1 MTRKSPYEHKVKGHY
16 REGKFIEHFDRG
28 KGPKPKQRSYPRP
41 LKRSNPGTGYNVT
54 FMFPSG
60 SSESYIT
67 GGTATGALKAAVSKI
82 QRPELPKSA
91 TLRMITK

>member
-1 MTRKSPYEHKVKGHY
+1 MTRLSPVKHDVGSYTRSDGKRVEEYERGSRKKPNAKVK
-16 REGKFIEHFDRG
+16 
-28 KGPKPKQRSYPRP
+28 PRP

-60 SSESYIT
+60 SSETYNT
-67 GGTATGALKAAVSKI
+67 GGTATGALNSAVSLI

-91 TLRMITK
+91 TLRRIT

>member
-28 KGPKPKQRSYPRP
+28 KGSKPEQRTKPRP

-54 FMFPSG
+54 FSFPSG
-60 SSESYIT
+60 SSETYNT
-67 GGTATGALKAAVSKI
+67 GGTATGALKAATSKI
-82 QRPELPKSA
+82 QRPEMPKSA
-91 TLRMITK
+91 TLRRIK

>member
-16 REGKFIEHFDRG
+16 RDGKFVEVFDRG
-28 KGPKPKQRSYPRP
+28 TGPKPEQRTVPRAMR
-41 LKRSNPGTGYNVT
+41 RSRPGTGYNVT
-54 FMFPSG
+54 FIFPG
-60 SSESYIT
+60 GGSESYNT

-91 TLRMITK
+91 TLRMIK